1 MTWTLEQWLEQWSQA
16 QIVFVGVGHYLRGD
30 DAAGPLLAQE
40 LSARGVAHVIDAG
53 PCPERAL
60 PAIVRT
66 SPEVTLFMDAAD
78 FGAPP
83 GAYAVFDGESVAAR
97 RAGSGWGGL
106 NLALHALREQLARPA
121 FVLGIQPLALHLG
134 TCPSSAIKE
143 AVSEIALQ
151 INWYSQN
158 NLGNS
163 ADCGYNKGE
172 IEYG

>member
-16 QIVFVGVGHYLRGD
+16 RIVFVGVGHVLRGD

-121 FVLGIQPLALHLG
+121 FVLGIQPVALHLG
-134 TCPSSAIKE
+134 ASPSSAIEE
-143 AVSEIALQ
+143 AVSEIARH
-151 INWYSQN
+151 IHRYSQHC
-158 NLGNS
+158 LEGS
-163 ADCGYNKGE
+163 A
-172 IEYG
+172 

>member
-1 MTWTLEQWLEQWSQA
+1 MTWTLEQWLAQWSQA
-16 QIVFVGVGHYLRGD
+16 RIVFVGVGHVLRGD

-60 PAIVRT
+60 PAIVRA

-83 GAYAVFDGESVAAR
+83 GAYAVFDAESVAAR

-106 NLALHALREQLARPA
+106 NLALHALQEQLACPA
-121 FVLGIQPLALHLG
+121 FVLGIEPLALHLG
-134 TCPSSAIKE
+134 ASPSSAIEE
-143 AVSEIALQ
+143 AVSEIARQ
-151 INWYSQN
+151 IHWYPQKR
-158 NLGNS
+158 LEDS
-163 ADCGYNKGE
+163 AECGYNNSEG
-172 IEYG
+172 EYG